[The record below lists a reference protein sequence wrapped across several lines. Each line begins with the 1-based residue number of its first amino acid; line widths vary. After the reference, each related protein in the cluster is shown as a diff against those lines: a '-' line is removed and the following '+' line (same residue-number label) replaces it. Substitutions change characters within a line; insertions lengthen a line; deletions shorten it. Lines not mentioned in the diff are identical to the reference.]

1 MTENTLQYI
10 PFVILRAKPEVSQ
23 KKQKRDFSYST
34 NAQNDKIIRTKE
46 ILCFF
51 TKAKNDKIEEADDK
65 SIKNC
70 DDKVTE
76 SKNDKSNHNR
86 DISPSSI

>member
-1 MTENTLQYI
+1 MLKMI
-10 PFVILRAKPEVSQ
+10 
-23 KKQKRDFSYST
+23 
-34 NAQNDKIIRTKE
+34 KIIRTKE

-76 SKNDKSNHNR
+76 SKNDEQMIQATTIKIFRLRHNITKQTNHNMTTLT
-86 DISPSSI
+86 S

>member
-1 MTENTLQYI
+1 MLKMI
-10 PFVILRAKPEVSQ
+10 
-23 KKQKRDFSYST
+23 
-34 NAQNDKIIRTKE
+34 KIIRTKE

-51 TKAKNDKIEEADDK
+51 TKAKNDKIGEADDK

-76 SKNDKSNHNR
+76 SKNDKQMIQATTINIFRLRRNITKQTNHNMTTQ
-86 DISPSSI
+86 PT